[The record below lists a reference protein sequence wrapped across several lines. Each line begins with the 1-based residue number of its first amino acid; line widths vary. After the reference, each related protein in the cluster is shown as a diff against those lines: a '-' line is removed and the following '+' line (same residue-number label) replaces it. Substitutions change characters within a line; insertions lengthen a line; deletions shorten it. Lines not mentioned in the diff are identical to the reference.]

1 MRRLAAALACAAG
14 VGGSACHRAADQER
28 ATTAPVSVSVQTA
41 RLDTLRDAIVV
52 PGNVVPVAAAD
63 WTVYAPETGRIAE
76 MPKMEGE
83 AVKTGDVLVR
93 FDIASLSADLAN
105 TQLEVSSATSRVSA
119 AKADVARMTS
129 LFERGF
135 TSRNDFEASKAALV
149 AAESGLSKAETAQ
162 AAATA
167 LADRAVVKARFDG
180 VVMKRWHNEGDFV
193 NAAVND
199 AVMRVIDPTRVQ
211 VAVQVSTG
219 QLGRIAVG
227 QTATVSTIGAATA
240 EPATVVTQP
249 VTVDSSA
256 ASQEVRVSLA
266 GKTAL
271 TVGMLVQVEILLD
284 QRVNAVLVPSSSIVS
299 GEDGT
304 FVMIAGDDG
313 RAHRRDVRVG
323 LYTKALSEIV
333 SGVTAGDKVI
343 VTGLKDVT
351 DGAPIVIDR

>member
-1 MRRLAAALACAAG
+1 MLAGAAG
-14 VGGSACHRAADQER
+14 LTAAGCHRGAEEEHAAV
-28 ATTAPVSVSVQTA
+28 APVSVSVQAA

-52 PGNVVPVAAAD
+52 PGNVVPVASAD

-76 MPKMEGE
+76 MPKMEGD

-105 TQLEVSSATSRVSA
+105 TQLEVSAATSRVSA

-129 LFERGF
+129 LYEKGF

-149 AAESGLSKAETAQ
+149 TAESSLSKAETAQ

-180 VVMKRWHNEGDFV
+180 VIMKRWHNEGDFV

-211 VAVQVSTG
+211 VAAQVPTG

-227 QTATVSTIGAATA
+227 ETATVSTVGAGSA

-249 VTVDSSA
+249 ATVDSSA
-256 ASQEVRVSLA
+256 SAQEIRVSLA

-284 QRVNAVLVPSSSIVS
+284 QRANAVVVPSASIVRA
-299 GEDGT
+299 EDGT

-323 LYTKALSEIV
+323 LVTKALSEIL
-333 SGVTAGDKVI
+333 SGVTPGDKVI

-351 DGAPIVIDR
+351 DGGPIVVDR